1 MHPELIQAAAAER
14 TRERH
19 SQAAAR
25 QRAAEI
31 GRSRRAR
38 RPQRVVRLR
47 QFVSVQRASR
57 LLRAA

>member
-38 RPQRVVRLR
+38 RPQRVV
-47 QFVSVQRASR
+47 SVR
-57 LLRAA
+57 